1 MLISPFL
8 MKNEGHVDSITSALV
23 QRTADGTCVGPG
35 LAPTRRSSPHSPFVV
50 IHVCKCRVLGA
61 QVGGRVLCSP
71 LFPGTFCLYWVN
83 AELHLTAKGR
93 LELGSRHLYAA
104 FTLGFVPVLT

>member
-71 LFPGTFCLYWVN
+71 LCPKPQPLFWDGTRCARN
-83 AELHLTAKGR
+83 GR
-93 LELGSRHLYAA
+93 RW
-104 FTLGFVPVLT
+104 